1 VAAFVGKVEHRILS
15 PNARDA
21 NGVATQGIGEFE
33 AIEPHPDRPDSQTI
47 TFKDRSTAESFMYG
61 SKDIPSVGK
70 VELTW
75 FNTPLPTVSLP
86 VKQDLTANGDL
97 ERSSIGAVGDAM
109 DKGAAAEVDYDV
121 AEDDDRW
128 MVE

>member
-1 VAAFVGKVEHRILS
+1 
-15 PNARDA
+15 
-21 NGVATQGIGEFE
+21 
-33 AIEPHPDRPDSQTI
+33 
-47 TFKDRSTAESFMYG
+47 MYG